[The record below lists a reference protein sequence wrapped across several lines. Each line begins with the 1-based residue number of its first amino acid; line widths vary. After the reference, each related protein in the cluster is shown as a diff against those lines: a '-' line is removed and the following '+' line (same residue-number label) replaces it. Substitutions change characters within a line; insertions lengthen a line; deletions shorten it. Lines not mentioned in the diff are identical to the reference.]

1 MKDKTPHTSGTTAPH
16 SERIG
21 GPEKEGA
28 GELRMAGHIY
38 DNPQAKKTK
47 MKPAGGK
54 FEGGANSYKPP
65 KMSTY
70 DEE

>member
-1 MKDKTPHTSGTTAPH
+1 MKDKTPHTSGTSAPH

-21 GPEKEGA
+21 GPEAPSA
-28 GELRMAGHIY
+28 GKVRMAGDIY
-38 DNPQAKKTK
+38 DNPQARKTK
-47 MKPAGGK
+47 MRPAGGK

-70 DEE
+70 SEE